1 MANIQERSGKLVVD
15 FRYQGVRCRETTNLE
30 ATTQN
35 RKLLKKRLEQLE
47 AEITLGTFD
56 YAKYFPKSKRVA
68 QFSEIQQR
76 KAVLSS
82 STPLFKD
89 FAHIWFDEKKKLN
102 GAVPTRKRY

>member
-30 ATTQN
+30 AHAQN

-47 AEITLGTFD
+47 AEITLGTFE
-56 YAKYFPKSKRVA
+56 YAKYFPRSKRVA

-76 KAVLSS
+76 KAVRLIN
-82 STPLFKD
+82 TP
-89 FAHIWFDEKKKLN
+89 I
-102 GAVPTRKRY
+102 